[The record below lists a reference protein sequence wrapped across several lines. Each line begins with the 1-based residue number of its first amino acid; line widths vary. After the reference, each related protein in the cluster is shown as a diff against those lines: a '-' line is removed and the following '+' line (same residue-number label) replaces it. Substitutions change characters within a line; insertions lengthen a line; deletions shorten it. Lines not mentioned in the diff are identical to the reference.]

1 MSDSTTPQDDAA
13 MSPAST
19 GSVGGNKPVAWAVV
33 KIGSPE
39 ILFTS
44 EAQSSAMDY
53 IAKKRRPEQWGLVPL
68 IRPPVATPTLTDAE
82 REAIDR
88 ARRAFRDMDHN
99 SMTMQQVEDYEA
111 LCGLLERMK

>member
-1 MSDSTTPQDDAA
+1 MTDETTPQDDAA

-82 REAIDR
+82 REALEWLTAGESPFAEEESR
-88 ARRAFRDMDHN
+88 LRVLR
-99 SMTMQQVEDYEA
+99 
-111 LCGLLERMK
+111 GLLERLG

>member
-1 MSDSTTPQDDAA
+1 MTDNDNTQDGKA

-82 REAIDR
+82 REA
-88 ARRAFRDMDHN
+88 
-99 SMTMQQVEDYEA
+99 VEWYANFPDGIHA
-111 LCGLLERMK
+111 ATLRGLLERLGGAR